1 MSEEEDNIPKVKS
14 EEEIE
19 YLNKDYVTK
28 LKMNRKYLYIEKKY
42 PRTQFVSKNLIQIN
56 SLSGI
61 EYDRIKLSNTVLYFI
76 KTKIN
81 NEDTIFY
88 FRDKEICDVFSDEI
102 IKNYL
107 DDFMNEENT

>member
-1 MSEEEDNIPKVKS
+1 MSAEEEENTTRVKS
-14 EEEIE
+14 DEEIE

-28 LKMNRKYLYIEKKY
+28 LKMNRKYLYIERKY
-42 PRTQFVSKNLIQIN
+42 PRTQFISKNLIQIH

-61 EYDRIKLSNTVLYFI
+61 EYDRIKLTNTVLYFI
-76 KTKIN
+76 KTKLN
-81 NEDTIFY
+81 DEDTTFY

-107 DDFMNEENT
+107 DDFMNDS